1 MFLKSIEIR
10 GFKSFADKTELVLK
24 NGVTAIV
31 GPNGSGKSNISDA
44 VRWVLGEQSVK
55 SLRGGKMEDVIFA
68 GTQFRKPVGLCQV
81 SMTLDNEDKKLPLEY
96 SDITI
101 TRRLYRSGESEYY
114 INNTHCRLKDIQE
127 LFMDTGIGKEGYSII
142 GQGKIE
148 AVLSGRPEERRSLLE
163 EAAGI
168 VKFKWRKEEAQK
180 KLENTE
186 ANLVRI
192 DDILGTYEERIE
204 PLRIENEKARKF
216 IKLSEELKNK
226 EVNIIVHS
234 IENVQNKIG
243 EIESIIKGM
252 NVNNDE
258 LNSNLT
264 NLKADIVKWNEEI
277 EDINQQNSNY
287 RKEYYDNKSKKQNI
301 ESEIVLLGERLKNLQ
316 GIIGKNLDNLKEIED
331 KIINLTTNEKIQIQ
345 ELNNSMV
352 KQTEL
357 NSQITKYEN
366 TIAYIESSISDKTDL
381 IKKLKD
387 DQIEY
392 LSNIS
397 NLKNNILMLNN
408 DVQTLKEKTDSIKSS
423 CESYTHSIKI
433 NTSTKNM
440 LLSQVEEMKNKI
452 IEFEGN
458 IKINKQQ
465 ITRLNSILVLKEK
478 ELRELTNLHSKLEA
492 NHSMLVNLDKQYEGY
507 NRAVKILMGDVTKG
521 KVSVDKNSCYVLGEI
536 ISVEKRFETAI
547 EIALGGAISDIITK
561 DEQIAKIL
569 IKYLKDNNIGRATFL
584 PLTIVKGKKI
594 FGEADIKKVRGY
606 IGIAS
611 ELIGYNNIFTNAIE
625 YVLGRTIICDD
636 MDSALKIAKISN
648 YSFKIVT
655 LSGEVVNPGGSLTG
669 GSLHHKTS
677 NIIGRKREIE
687 DIKIKIES
695 SEEKIGAL
703 NSAVQ
708 GYRNDIKILDEE
720 SLNLKDQIYSQNIEI
735 TKIKGKINAISD
747 ENEKL
752 KETLKISNREIEL
765 VNEKF
770 EGTLNELVIKEGHLK
785 ELTIKQKENDGLI
798 EKLEEELR
806 EKDHKIKSDRDKLT
820 EFKVE
825 KAQIDESVL
834 NNSNLLKKLQS
845 DIKEIKL
852 KQLGMEEE
860 NKKSKENID
869 KFRLQTEHDRKE
881 VKNIEDY
888 ILRMEEK
895 IKNQDVEIIKIKEKI
910 KIHSDKVESLNLLIN
925 KKEEELHKIQL
936 SLARLTTEKESL
948 YSKLNDELEITYAEA
963 LKYKL
968 EIENFDAYKKD
979 IAKLKNEISSL
990 GVVNL
995 GAIDEF
1001 KDLTEKVN
1009 FMTAQREDLINAKE
1023 ELMGLISEMTD
1034 KMKIVFNENFNKLRR
1049 NFNETFNELFKGG
1062 SADLILSD
1070 GDELTGNI
1078 DITVQP
1084 PGKKLQNIN
1093 LMSGGEKGLSAIA
1106 LLFAILK
1113 MKPTPFC
1120 ILDEIEAALDDA
1132 NVSRYAE
1139 FLKKFS
1145 GNSQFIVITH
1155 RKGTMEACDAL
1166 YGVTMEEKG
1175 VSKIVSVDL
1184 SREASEAS

>member
-10 GFKSFADKTELVLK
+10 GFKSFADKTELVFK

-81 SMTLDNEDKKLPLEY
+81 SLTLDNEDRKLSLDY
-96 SDITI
+96 TDITI
-101 TRRLYRSGESEYY
+101 SRRLYRSGESEYY

-186 ANLVRI
+186 ANLIRI
-192 DDILGTYEERIE
+192 DDILSTYKERIE
-204 PLRIENEKARKF
+204 PLRIENEKAKRF

-226 EVNIIVHS
+226 EINVVIRS
-234 IENVQNKIG
+234 IENIENKIG
-243 EIESIIKGM
+243 E
-252 NVNNDE
+252 VNKNINTISVSSEE
-258 LNSNLT
+258 LNSNLN
-264 NLKADIVKWNEEI
+264 NLKFDVEKWNEEI
-277 EDINQQNSNY
+277 ENINAQNSNY

-301 ESEIVLLGERLKNLQ
+301 ESDINLLGERLENLNNFIEKNSKELKETEEKINKLITAENIQVEELKVSKNKQAELNLQ
-316 GIIGKNLDNLKEIED
+316 IRE
-331 KIINLTTNEKIQIQ
+331 
-345 ELNNSMV
+345 
-352 KQTEL
+352 
-357 NSQITKYEN
+357 YEN
-366 TIAYIESSISDKTDL
+366 SITSMDRSISDKVNL

-397 NLKNNILMLNN
+397 NLKNNILILNN

-423 CESYTHSIKI
+423 CESYLHSIKI
-433 NTSTKNM
+433 NTTTKGM
-440 LLSQVEEMKNKI
+440 LLSKIEEISNKI
-452 IEFEGN
+452 NEFESN
-458 IKINKQQ
+458 IKLNKQQ
-465 ITRLNSILVLKEK
+465 ITRLNSNLSLKEK
-478 ELRELTNLHSKLEA
+478 KLKELTNIHSRLEA
-492 NHSMLVNLDKQYEGY
+492 NHNMLVNLDKQYEGY
-507 NRAVKILMGDVTKG
+507 NRAIKVLMADVNKG
-521 KVSVDKNSCYVLGEI
+521 KIAIDKDSCFVLGEI
-536 ISVEKRFETAI
+536 INVEKRFETAI

-561 DEQIAKIL
+561 DEQIAKRL
-569 IKYLKDNNIGRATFL
+569 IKYLKDNKIGRATFL

-594 FGEADIKKVRGY
+594 FGEDNLKKVDGY

-611 ELIGYNNIFTNAIE
+611 ELIDYDKVFTNAIE
-625 YVLGRTIICDD
+625 YILGRTIICND

-669 GSLHHKTS
+669 GSLHHKAS

-687 DIKIKIES
+687 DIKLKIKS
-695 SEEKIGAL
+695 SEKDIDTL
-703 NSAVQ
+703 NNSIQ
-708 GYRNDIKILDEE
+708 NYRKDIKILDEE
-720 SLNLKDQIYSQNIEI
+720 TLNLKDKIYSENIEI
-735 TKIKGKINAISD
+735 TKIKGKINAIDNES
-747 ENEKL
+747 EKL
-752 KETLKISNREIEL
+752 KENLKVSNKEIEL
-765 VNEKF
+765 LNEKF
-770 EGTLNELVIKEGHLK
+770 KESLNELTSKEK
-785 ELTIKQKENDGLI
+785 ELEVIIIKQKENDELI
-798 EKLEEELR
+798 LKLEEQL
-806 EKDHKIKSDRDKLT
+806 KDKNEKIKSDRERLT
-820 EFKVE
+820 EFKIK
-825 KAQIDESVL
+825 KAQVDESV
-834 NNSNLLKKLQS
+834 SNKSTSLKKLQL
-845 DIKEIKL
+845 DISELKL
-852 KQLGMEEE
+852 KQHNMEEE
-860 NKKSKENID
+860 NKKSEEN
-869 KFRLQTEHDRKE
+869 KKKCKLQIENSRE
-881 VKNIEDY
+881 EIKNIEKY
-888 ILRMEEK
+888 ILDMEEK
-895 IKNQDVEIIKIKEKI
+895 IKDQDVEIIKIKEKI
-910 KIHSDKVESLNLLIN
+910 KIHTEKIESLNLLIN
-925 KKEEELHKIQL
+925 KKDEELHKIQL
-936 SLARLTTEKESL
+936 SLARFTAEKESL

-963 LKYKL
+963 LQYKTP
-968 EIENFDAYKKD
+968 IEDFESYKKE
-979 IAKLKNEISSL
+979 ISHLKNSISAL

-1001 KDLTEKVN
+1001 KELTEKVN
-1009 FMTAQREDLINAKE
+1009 FMSSQREDLINAKE
-1023 ELMGLISEMTD
+1023 ELMGLINEMTD
-1034 KMKIVFNENFNKLRR
+1034 KMKMVFNENFNKLRK

-1062 SADLILSD
+1062 SADLILSN

-1139 FLKKFS
+1139 FLKQFS
-1145 GNSQFIVITH
+1145 ENSQFIVITH

-1175 VSKIVSVDL
+1175 ISKIVSVDL
-1184 SREASEAS
+1184 SREAS

>member
-10 GFKSFADKTELVLK
+10 GFKSFADKTELVFK

-68 GTQFRKPVGLCQV
+68 GTQFRKSVGLCQV
-81 SMTLDNEDKKLPLEY
+81 SLTLDNEDKKLPLEY
-96 SDITI
+96 TDITI
-101 TRRLYRSGESEYY
+101 SRRLYRSGESEYY

-180 KLENTE
+180 RLENTE
-186 ANLVRI
+186 ANLIRI
-192 DDILGTYEERIE
+192 DDILSTYEERIE
-204 PLRIENEKARKF
+204 PLRIENEKAKKF

-226 EVNIIVHS
+226 EINIIIHS
-234 IENVQNKIG
+234 IENAQNKIG
-243 EIESIIKGM
+243 EVESTIKSM

-258 LNSNLT
+258 LNSSLT
-264 NLKADIVKWNEEI
+264 NLKADIGKWSEEI
-277 EDINQQNSNY
+277 EELNKQNSNC

-301 ESEIVLLGERLKNLQ
+301 ESEVILLGERLENLNGFIEKNLRE
-316 GIIGKNLDNLKEIED
+316 LSEIED
-331 KIINLTTNEKIQIQ
+331 KISNLKANETIQAE
-345 ELNNSMV
+345 ELNNSKS

-357 NSQITKYEN
+357 NLKIIKYEN
-366 TIAYIESSISDKTDL
+366 SIASMDTSISDKVNL

-387 DQIEY
+387 EQIEY

-397 NLKNNILMLNN
+397 NLKNNILILNN
-408 DVQTLKEKTDSIKSS
+408 DVQALKEKTDSVKSS
-423 CESYTHSIKI
+423 CESYLHSIKI
-433 NTSTKNM
+433 NTSTKEM
-440 LLSQVEEMKNKI
+440 LLVQVEEIKNKI
-452 IEFEGN
+452 IEFESN
-458 IKINKQQ
+458 IKTNKQQ
-465 ITRLNSILVLKEK
+465 ISRLSSTLSLKDK
-478 ELRELTNLHSKLEA
+478 ELREVTNLHSRLEA
-492 NHSMLVNLDKQYEGY
+492 NHNMLVNLDKQYEGY
-507 NRAVKILMGDVTKG
+507 NRSVKVLMGDVTKG
-521 KVSVDKNSCYVLGEI
+521 KISIDKNSCFVLGEI

-561 DEQIAKIL
+561 DEQIAKRL

-594 FGEADIKKVRGY
+594 FGEADLKKASGY

-611 ELIGYNNIFTNAIE
+611 ELLEYDKVFTNAIE
-625 YVLGRTIICDD
+625 YILGRTIICDD
-636 MDSALKIAKISN
+636 MDSALKIAKLSN

-669 GSLHHKTS
+669 GSLHHKAS

-687 DIKIKIES
+687 DIKLKIKS
-695 SEEKIGAL
+695 SEESIKTL
-703 NSAVQ
+703 NNVVQ
-708 GYRNDIKILDEE
+708 NYRNDIKMLDEE
-720 SLNLKDQIYSQNIEI
+720 NLNLKDQIYSQNIEI
-735 TKIKGKINAISD
+735 TKIKGKISAIDNES
-747 ENEKL
+747 EKL
-752 KETLKISNREIEL
+752 KETLKVSNREIEIL
-765 VNEKF
+765 SEKL
-770 EGTLNELVIKEGHLK
+770 EESLTELINKDKDLEA
-785 ELTIKQKENDGLI
+785 LTIKQKKNNDLI
-798 EKLEEELR
+798 VKFEEELSD
-806 EKDHKIKSDRDKLT
+806 KNDKIKSDRERLT
-820 EFKVE
+820 EFKIK
-825 KAQIDESVL
+825 KAQVDENVL
-834 NNSNLLKKLQS
+834 NKSTSLGKLQA
-845 DIKEIKL
+845 DINELKL
-852 KQLGMEEE
+852 KRHSMEEE
-860 NKKSKENID
+860 NKESTESINKYKLQIEHNKE
-869 KFRLQTEHDRKE
+869 E
-881 VKNIEDY
+881 IEDIKNY
-888 ILRMEEK
+888 ILNMEEK
-895 IKNQDVEIIKIKEKI
+895 IKDQDVEIIKIKEKI

-936 SLARLTTEKESL
+936 SLARFTTEKESL

-963 LKYKL
+963 LKYKI
-968 EIENFDAYKKD
+968 EIEDFEMYKKD
-979 IAKLKNEISSL
+979 IINLKNSISSL

-1001 KDLTEKVN
+1001 KELTEKVS
-1009 FMTAQREDLINAKE
+1009 FMSAQREDLINAKE
-1023 ELMGLISEMTD
+1023 ELVGLINEMTD
-1034 KMKIVFNENFNKLRR
+1034 KMKIVFNENFNKLRE

-1145 GNSQFIVITH
+1145 ENSQFVVITH

-1175 VSKIVSVDL
+1175 ISKIVSVDL
-1184 SREASEAS
+1184 SREAS